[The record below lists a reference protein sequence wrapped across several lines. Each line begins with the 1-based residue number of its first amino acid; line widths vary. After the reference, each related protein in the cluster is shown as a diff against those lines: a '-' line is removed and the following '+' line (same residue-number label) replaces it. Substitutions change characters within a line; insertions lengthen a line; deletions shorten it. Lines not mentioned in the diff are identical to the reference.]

1 MKIAACYIR
10 VSTDD
15 QLEFSPDAQLRAMK
29 KYCDDNDL
37 LLPKEFI
44 FMDEGISG
52 RNAKKRPAFQNMIK
66 TAKTKPKPFDIILV
80 HKFDRFAR
88 NREDSVVYKSLL
100 RSELGIQVVSITES
114 IGDDKMGIIM
124 ESMLEAMA
132 EYYSLNLSDEV
143 KKGMS
148 EKAKKGGVQTKPSFG
163 YKVENNKFIPDEIE
177 APYVT
182 EIFKRFVSGEPY
194 SGIARWLNSVGMRT
208 HQGNKFEQ
216 RTVQYIIGNPVYIG
230 TLRWTPSGRTERN
243 KPLPDTI
250 FLENQHTPLVAKE
263 LWDIAQKKRRKLL
276 SAQRKYVKE
285 GEHKS
290 FWLSGLLV
298 CDNCGRTLSRSGKY
312 LQCCGYSKS
321 ICNISHSIS
330 LAHAEELVIERLKS
344 DYNNITQISISNTI
358 KTPTKKDETKLYR
371 DAIERLEKSL
381 ARAKEA
387 YISGIDSLEEYGE
400 NKRRIQEELDKNKKY
415 LENLSQTK
423 PGNKRTLSK
432 NIKSTL
438 DFIQDKNNSID
449 DKNKALK
456 QIVSKIIFVK
466 ATKSLEIIYY

>member
-29 KYCDDNDL
+29 KYCDDNNL
-37 LLPKEFI
+37 LLPNEFI

-66 TAKTKPKPFDIILV
+66 IAKTKPKPFDVILV

-100 RSELGIQVVSITES
+100 RSELGIQVVSITEN

-163 YKVENNKFIPDEIE
+163 YKVENNQFIPDENE
-177 APYVT
+177 ATYVK
-182 EIFKRFVSGEPY
+182 EIFNRFVSGEPY
-194 SGIARWLNSVGMRT
+194 GSIARWLNSIGMHT
-208 HQGNKFEQ
+208 HRGNKFEQ

-230 TLRWTPSGRTERN
+230 TLRWTPSGKVDRN
-243 KPLPDTI
+243 KPAPDTI
-250 FLENQHTPLVAKE
+250 FLENQHEPIINKE
-263 LWDIAQKKRRKLL
+263 IWDAAQEKRQKLL
-276 SAQRKYVKE
+276 SAQRKYMKDT
-285 GEHKS
+285 EHKS

-298 CDNCGRTLSRSGKY
+298 CDNCGHTLGRSGKY
-312 LQCCGYSKS
+312 LQCCGYAKS
-321 ICNISHSIS
+321 ICNVSHCISVT
-330 LAHAEELVIERLKS
+330 HAEELVIERLKS
-344 DYNNITQISISNTI
+344 DYNNITKVSVDNDYQKPIVR
-358 KTPTKKDETKLYR
+358 DEAKLYH

-381 ARAKEA
+381 SRAKEA
-387 YISGIDSLEEYGE
+387 YISGIDTLAEYGE
-400 NKRRIQEELDKNKKY
+400 NKRRIQEELDKNKKRI
-415 LENLSQTK
+415 EELSRVK
-423 PGNKRTLSK
+423 PTDKQTLSK

-449 DKNKALK
+449 DKNKTLK

-466 ATKSLEIIYY
+466 ATKSLEIVYY